1 MNTSSLIAAT
11 AAVAVLALAATDLS
25 ASAQSLT
32 NGANGMQPNK
42 LSSKTQA
49 GRKPS
54 RAMMMKPH
62 HTMMHKKTSFRY
74 GHQPM
79 HYADARPLVVRPSAP
94 VVVAGP
100 VVTGPGTL
108 VTAPLGFGSSIVSL
122 PFRGLNGIFPASGDI
137 ATNPL
142 VLIGAPLHAV
152 ADLVQVPFRV
162 IGEPFGGT
170 TIATY

>member
-1 MNTSSLIAAT
+1 M
-11 AAVAVLALAATDLS
+11 
-25 ASAQSLT
+25 
-32 NGANGMQPNK
+32 
-42 LSSKTQA
+42 
-49 GRKPS
+49 
-54 RAMMMKPH
+54 RAPWW
-62 HTMMHKKTSFRY
+62 
-74 GHQPM
+74 
-79 HYADARPLVVRPSAP
+79 LRPSAP